1 MALFGSSP
9 LALNLVA
16 FLDLASSF
24 SRSAIL
30 ALRVSTSAE
39 DVDADPAVAVP
50 EGLLT
55 DDDAAAAAAVVLRT
69 KTM

>member
-1 MALFGSSP
+1 M
-9 LALNLVA
+9 
-16 FLDLASSF
+16 
-24 SRSAIL
+24 